1 MRQISLKGV
10 RMGTYKVDE
19 HTLNQAIGT
28 LNHIEAA
35 LEKCYTNLNTT
46 AISLKNQSGLGV
58 QNTRQ
63 TINAQKEQIRVQKMN
78 IGKIRDCIQSVINKS
93 AEASAAAKR
102 TLEGVDL
109 NQAFTDGAQIIAAA
123 TAAAAAAEAKKQ
135 QEAAAAASANQG
147 SAGNATNNTNGSIS
161 GKIPSYALEGNE
173 PNANGIYGPY
183 VKYRNGGYGRVC
195 EWNKENIELS
205 CTYYTLRKLNERGI
219 SYPCIAGPGNGGKWY
234 SNFDF
239 ESGLPTFEGN
249 DALRNLANSMD
260 LPQTNIVVSF
270 SNPQP
275 WGHVMLID
283 EITRNENGTVVIK
296 SSDNYPQITSL
307 NGSNP
312 QKTRTVDQFY
322 NAYQSFNGNIVGLCV
337 LGNR

>member
-1 MRQISLKGV
+1 
-10 RMGTYKVDE
+10 MGTYKVDE

-147 SAGNATNNTNGSIS
+147 SAGA
-161 GKIPSYALEGNE
+161 
-173 PNANGIYGPY
+173 
-183 VKYRNGGYGRVC
+183 
-195 EWNKENIELS
+195 
-205 CTYYTLRKLNERGI
+205 
-219 SYPCIAGPGNGGKWY
+219 GNGGNGTFYAANANCFYAAGKDGNIPYGCGIY
-234 SNFDF
+234 SYAMIMANLGITNGNGQIYTPNDLYRANGYDPSLPVPPWCPANGYTVQKCDL
-239 ESGLPTFEGN
+239 SGLTVDAKRDQIRSALQNHPEGVV
-249 DALRNLANSMD
+249 LRWNPGAPYNTEGRGYV
-260 LPQTNIVVSF
+260 QHFVVAK
-270 SNPQP
+270 
-275 WGHVMLID
+275 GID
-283 EITRNENGTVVIK
+283 E
-296 SSDNYPQITSL
+296 
-307 NGSNP
+307 
-312 QKTRTVDQFY
+312 
-322 NAYQSFNGNIVGLCV
+322 NGNVIINDPYWC
-337 LGNR
+337 NRENKVMSTENLSNIANIRIFTK

>member
-1 MRQISLKGV
+1 
-10 RMGTYKVDE
+10 MGTYKVDE

-93 AEASAAAKR
+93 AEASATAKR

-147 SAGNATNNTNGSIS
+147 SAGA
-161 GKIPSYALEGNE
+161 
-173 PNANGIYGPY
+173 
-183 VKYRNGGYGRVC
+183 
-195 EWNKENIELS
+195 
-205 CTYYTLRKLNERGI
+205 
-219 SYPCIAGPGNGGKWY
+219 GNGGNGAFYAANANYYYASVTGREYGGAGCGVY
-234 SNFDF
+234 SYAMIMANLGITNGNGQIYTPDDF
-239 ESGLPTFEGN
+239 Y
-249 DALRNLANSMD
+249 
-260 LPQTNIVVSF
+260 
-270 SNPQP
+270 
-275 WGHVMLID
+275 
-283 EITRNENGTVVIK
+283 NENGGNYVNNDTVSRHGYTVIQDGLGGLTIDEK
-296 SSDNYPQITSL
+296 RAHIRSALQNHPEGVVLRWNSDYP
-307 NGSNP
+307 
-312 QKTRTVDQFY
+312 Y
-322 NAYQSFNGNIVGLCV
+322 NAEYQGRYVQHFVVAKGIDENGNIIINDPFMSTRENKVMSTENLSSIA
-337 LGNR
+337 NIRIFTK